1 MGNHLDITVDATL
14 HQGCSTLENGVRRRV
29 TSTGV
34 ASVGQ
39 PTVINTSHGGDKSLP
54 HDSGGYEQATNWKVN
69 ITCPFCGTPVDG
81 LAADDRTTID
91 PCGHSAA
98 ALPTDRVLEQA

>member
-1 MGNHLDITVDATL
+1 VSKTDAALTVVV
-14 HQGCSTLENGVRRRV
+14 CSSENGERPPVKDREA
-29 TSTGV
+29 

-39 PTVINTSHGGDKSLP
+39 PTVMNATHGGDKSLP
-54 HDSGGYEQATNWKVN
+54 HDSARYEQATKWKVN
-69 ITCPFCGTPVDG
+69 VTCPFCGTPVDG

-98 ALPTDRVLEQA
+98 ALTTERVLEQA